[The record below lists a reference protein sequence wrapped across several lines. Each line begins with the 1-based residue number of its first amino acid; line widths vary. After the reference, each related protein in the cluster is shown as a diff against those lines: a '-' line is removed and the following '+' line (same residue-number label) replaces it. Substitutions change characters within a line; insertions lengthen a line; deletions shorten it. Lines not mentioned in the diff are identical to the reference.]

1 MELAFCFGIQLILVE
16 NIATINNYFLTLK
29 EHLKDQICLY
39 YNIFLNYLVFVEDDD
54 GGDDK
59 YHNDDNCH

>member
-1 MELAFCFGIQLILVE
+1 MALQPPWFRLERADLVGE
-16 NIATINNYFLTLK
+16 SSINNYFLT
-29 EHLKDQICLY
+29 HQICLY